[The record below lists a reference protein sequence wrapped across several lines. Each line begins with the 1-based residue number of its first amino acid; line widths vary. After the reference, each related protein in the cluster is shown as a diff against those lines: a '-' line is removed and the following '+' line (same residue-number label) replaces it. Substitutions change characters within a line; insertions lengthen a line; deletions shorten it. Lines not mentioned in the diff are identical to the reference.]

1 MMKSIY
7 ERNLIK
13 ERKEIIRRLNDDNI
27 EDLIYIE
34 SLIRFQ
40 SDMRLLDR
48 YLENRNL
55 YSYEKIKDKF
65 DEIFDKYKENEY
77 IKLKYDSYLYYEDK
91 EDNKESYDLYKK
103 FIYDIIMNDDISL
116 RYIF

>member
-13 ERKEIIRRLNDDNI
+13 ERKEIIRRLDDDNI

-40 SDMRLLDR
+40 SDMRLLNR

-55 YSYEKIKDKF
+55 YSDERIKDKF
-65 DEIFDKYKENEY
+65 DEIFDSFYENEY
-77 IKLKYDSYLYYEDK
+77 IEEDYFIQRNKFDLSYEDYK
-91 EDNKESYDLYKK
+91 EELFKLL
-103 FIYDIIMNDDISL
+103 MNDDISL
-116 RYIF
+116 RDIF